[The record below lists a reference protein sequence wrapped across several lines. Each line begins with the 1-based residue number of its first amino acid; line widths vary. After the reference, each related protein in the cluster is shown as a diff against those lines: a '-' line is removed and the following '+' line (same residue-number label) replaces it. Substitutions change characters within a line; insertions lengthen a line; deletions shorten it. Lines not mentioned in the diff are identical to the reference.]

1 MNQIEISKE
10 LMDSWTHGEYSSRI
24 RLLNSNDVHR
34 IEKNQTKKEEVE
46 IVTTKNRQ
54 FTSL

>member
-24 RLLNSNDVHR
+24 RLLNSNDVDR
-34 IEKNQTKKEEVE
+34 KEKNQTKK
-46 IVTTKNRQ
+46 KK
-54 FTSL
+54 LK

>member
-24 RLLNSNDVHR
+24 RLLNSNDVDR
-34 IEKNQTKKEEVE
+34 KEKKPNKKEEVE